1 VKRIS
6 AADGAEAWRID
17 CSASVESDCRFEA
30 DRTCP
35 SGYQVLTSD
44 DRGLTMRCRP
54 AASPPADDA
63 TATGAQRQ
71 PAPPDELAPV
81 PSRRPA
87 VRHGFFARAGF
98 GWGNSQSSET
108 LADGAKESFDGSGL
122 AFDAS
127 AGTAV
132 SPIILLGGT
141 FAFQHVPSPQI
152 TYGGRDATA
161 TADASFSVLGVSMQ
175 AYASKT
181 SGLHFGGV
189 VGYGSLTAPDP
200 YGLPAKFRAS
210 GIGYGAEIG
219 YSTPLGDRWHVGGK
233 LRLLGAATSYGT
245 VYRFEAQNTWALALM
260 GDVMSL

>member
-6 AADGAEAWRID
+6 IADGAEAWRID

-35 SGYQVLTSD
+35 SGYQVLGSD
-44 DRGLTMRCRP
+44 DHGLTMRCRP
-54 AASPPADDA
+54 SSSTPADDT
-63 TATGAQRQ
+63 TAAE
-71 PAPPDELAPV
+71 APNDVAPTPL
-81 PSRRPA
+81 PSRGPM
-87 VRHGFFARAGF
+87 RHGFFARAGF
-98 GWGNSQSSET
+98 GWGNSQTSET
-108 LADGAKESFDGSGL
+108 LTNGAKESFDGNGL

-141 FAFQHVPSPQI
+141 FAYQHVPSPQM
-152 TYGGRDATA
+152 TYAGRDVTA
-161 TADASFSVLGVSMQ
+161 TGDAGFSVLGVSMQ

-181 SGLHFGGV
+181 SGLRFGGV

-200 YGLPAKFRAS
+200 YGLPQKFRAS

-219 YSTPLGDRWHVGGK
+219 YSTPLGSLWHVGGK

-245 VYRFEAQNTWALALM
+245 LYRFEAQNTWALALM